1 MSNEGVSNAILG
13 CLFVAG
19 LTLLLIGFG
28 RLMLRARARPDRADA
43 LRNVA
48 RIQPW
53 RKGPWPQA
61 TPEARLIGIGAVLIG
76 LAAAGIV
83 ATILIM
89 RRAMYG

>member
-1 MSNEGVSNAILG
+1 MNSERLLDLLLCGL
-13 CLFVAG
+13 LFVG
-19 LTLLLIGFG
+19 LLLLLIGFG
-28 RLMLRARARPDRADA
+28 RLMLQARARPDRAEA